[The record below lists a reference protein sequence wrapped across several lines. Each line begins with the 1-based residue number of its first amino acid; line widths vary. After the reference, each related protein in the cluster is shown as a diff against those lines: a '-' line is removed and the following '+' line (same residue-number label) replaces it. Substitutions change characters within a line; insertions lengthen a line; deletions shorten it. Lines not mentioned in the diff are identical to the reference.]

1 MASPS
6 MMPPLPP
13 GSEDSAPQ
21 APTSPTAASPSPAQ
35 PAPATNQGTQLVL
48 GVIRDLRSIA
58 KAYPEAAPHIT
69 QINDLMRK
77 VMQSM
82 MQSAQPGEAQAPPT

>member
-6 MMPPLPP
+6 MMPPPPP
-13 GSEDSAPQ
+13 GQDDSAPQ
-21 APTSPTAASPSPAQ
+21 TPTSPAAASPSPAQ
-35 PAPATNQGTQLVL
+35 PSPAAQQGTQLVL

-77 VMQSM
+77 VMAAM
-82 MQSAQPGEAQAPPT
+82 MQSSQPGEAAAPPT

>member
-1 MASPS
+1 
-6 MMPPLPP
+6 
-13 GSEDSAPQ
+13 
-21 APTSPTAASPSPAQ
+21 
-35 PAPATNQGTQLVL
+35 VL

-77 VMQSM
+77 VMAAM
-82 MQSAQPGEAQAPPT
+82 MQSSQPGEAAAPPT